1 MSFCHKSMSRR
12 PSLMTRNCSA
22 DSGPSSKKKK
32 KKKKKETDIGC
43 RLSREYVIMIWL
55 LTKVSKA

>member
-22 DSGPSSKKKK
+22 DCGPSSKKKK
-32 KKKKKETDIGC
+32 KKKKERNRY
-43 RLSREYVIMIWL
+43 RLSIIARVCDYDLV
-55 LTKVSKA
+55 TN